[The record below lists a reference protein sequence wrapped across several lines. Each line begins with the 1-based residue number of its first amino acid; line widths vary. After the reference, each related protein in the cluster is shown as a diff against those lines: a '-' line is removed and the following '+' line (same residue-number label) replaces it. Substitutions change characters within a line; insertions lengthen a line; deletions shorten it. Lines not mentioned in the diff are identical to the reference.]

1 MDQSP
6 YWGHSDA
13 SIQWCE
19 KDYHVSPYVAE
30 FWNTLSSLPIALF
43 GLLGW
48 IAAKKHAQA
57 EMRFD
62 LAFFGLFIVGLGST
76 AFHAT
81 MRRYAQSMDEL
92 PMMWA
97 CTMLL
102 WNAVDFRPPADM
114 KVTKDGPVGLAWTY
128 RLKTKLILAFTLFFS
143 TIIYFYIPGLFL
155 IFFIAYSST
164 LVSFNV
170 IMVYQLFFG
179 KKAHRKNLHRTT
191 YTSSISGLHSEDVPL
206 DTLNSTASSTNSS
219 SSHHEDDHSHITETT
234 TMTSSSN
241 PRDRPY
247 SPILTKLYWFAF
259 AGYFGGFAFWI
270 YEVTFCSTLP
280 TWIQFH
286 AIWHIM
292 AGLGTFCVI
301 QCQIAWRGEE
311 LGGKTSIEPEKGIIG
326 LPVVVIKYDV

>member
-1 MDQSP
+1 
-6 YWGHSDA
+6 
-13 SIQWCE
+13 
-19 KDYHVSPYVAE
+19 
-30 FWNTLSSLPIALF
+30 
-43 GLLGW
+43 
-48 IAAKKHAQA
+48 
-57 EMRFD
+57 
-62 LAFFGLFIVGLGST
+62 
-76 AFHAT
+76 
-81 MRRYAQSMDEL
+81 
-92 PMMWA
+92 MMWA

-128 RLKTKLILAFTLFFS
+128 RLKTKLILAFTLIFS
-143 TIIYFYIPGLFL
+143 TVIYFYIPGLFL

-179 KKAHRKNLHRTT
+179 KKAHRKNLQRPSHQHNNGNHTED
-191 YTSSISGLHSEDVPL
+191 ISL
-206 DTLNSTASSTNSS
+206 DSLNASSAAGGAQSVQLD
-219 SSHHEDDHSHITETT
+219 DDHVSETT
-234 TMTSSSN
+234 TMTSSHNSN
-241 PRDRPY
+241 RDRPY
-247 SPILTKLYWFAF
+247 SPILTKLYWCAF

-280 TWIQFH
+280 NWIQFH

-292 AGLGTFCVI
+292 AGLGTFCII

-311 LGGKTSIEPEKGIIG
+311 LGGKTSIEPEKGFIG